1 MARAEAVVEG
11 GDEEEKGQNKD
22 FAALSVSTTSITAP
36 PQNTTKKGGL
46 LHSLSSVGSITPK
59 SLVAMVCISALLS
72 ALLLSILPLV
82 LHLQVAE
89 ATVTVTGATGGVF
102 LNGSRPFRQEIF
114 TFQKSG
120 PPMDL
125 FILAFRAFQ
134 QVDQSNVQSYYQIA
148 GKGASPS

>member
-1 MARAEAVVEG
+1 
-11 GDEEEKGQNKD
+11 
-22 FAALSVSTTSITAP
+22 
-36 PQNTTKKGGL
+36 
-46 LHSLSSVGSITPK
+46 
-59 SLVAMVCISALLS
+59 MVCISALLS

-102 LNGSRPFRQEIF
+102 LNGSRPFRQEIS

-134 QVDQSNVQSYYQIA
+134 QMDQSNVQSYYQIA
-148 GKGASPS
+148 GEISMLF